1 MKFIHQKLLLIL
13 AAALTHGCATT
24 ITPPTAIQGA
34 GHDTSAVSS
43 REQQVLRIR
52 TEALV
57 ATGYAVITVQNH
69 TSPAQQRLLAIRAA
83 KIDAYRNLA
92 EQVYGMRLDSSTSVA
107 DMAVT
112 NDRLRARVE
121 GVIFG
126 ALLSDITPTNNETY
140 EVTLTLDRSVVNDIH
155 ILYLEQKLSR
165 NAR

>member
-1 MKFIHQKLLLIL
+1 MKFIHQKLLLIF

-24 ITPPTAIQGA
+24 ITPPTTTQGTE
-34 GHDTSAVSS
+34 HDISAVSS
-43 REQQVLRIR
+43 KEHQVLRFR
-52 TEALV
+52 NEPLV
-57 ATGYAVITVQNH
+57 ATGYAVIAVQNH
-69 TSPAQQRLLAIRAA
+69 SSPAQQRLLAIRAA

-92 EQVYGMRLDSSTSVA
+92 EQIYGMRLDSSTSVA

-126 ALLSDITPTNNETY
+126 ALLSDITPTDNETY

-165 NAR
+165 NER